1 MNVSSPENEETIRKP
16 LLISLDFGKS
26 WQNVS
31 GNLPD
36 DIQASF
42 LELKGEEIVIA
53 TDNLG
58 LWLSSE
64 NRTTWKEIGKGLPG
78 KKLNALYV
86 DEDDIYV
93 GVYREGLY
101 RSSDEGKTW
110 ASLNF
115 DLPNL
120 NVQAV
125 HIYQNRVFVGTDLG
139 IYQLNTQETYW
150 EAVIIGPQV
159 LSLYD
164 YQDKL
169 IAGTS
174 QGSLLSSDIG
184 KSWKWIRQEGAV
196 HYTHNIDQRIY
207 ELALNGD
214 LMYSDD
220 WGESWTETFY
230 EPRSG
235 SYVYEIAQVGEIL
248 VMSNNYGIHI
258 SEDYGV
264 NWTLTYPT
272 EEMGFFDFL
281 V

>member
-1 MNVSSPENEETIRKP
+1 
-16 LLISLDFGKS
+16 
-26 WQNVS
+26 
-31 GNLPD
+31 
-36 DIQASF
+36 
-42 LELKGEEIVIA
+42 
-53 TDNLG
+53 
-58 LWLSSE
+58 
-64 NRTTWKEIGKGLPG
+64 

-101 RSSDEGKTW
+101 RSSDEGQTW
-110 ASLNF
+110 TSLNL

-125 HIYQNRVFVGTDLG
+125 HVYQNRVFVGTDLG
-139 IYQLNTQETYW
+139 IYQLNAEESYW
-150 EAVIIGPQV
+150 EAAIIGPQI
-159 LSLYD
+159 LSIYD
-164 YQDKL
+164 YQEKL

-220 WGESWTETFY
+220 FGESWTETFY

-235 SYVYEIAQVGEIL
+235 SYVYEVAQVGEAL

-258 SEDYGV
+258 SEDHGV
-264 NWTLTYPT
+264 NWNLTYPT

-281 V
+281 VIGKQIYGGTRPWDEYRKRN